1 MYTAFRENNETL
13 PGDEESLKKPSIK
26 IYLQPMAASD
36 IAADKQL
43 PKLTC
48 PQLIVQKN
56 MNIEAMKK
64 YLIKKIGDQIERV
77 EDVKIIFK
85 GQEMRNDLSLMDI
98 AKIYQFTADRIVFFY
113 SKA

>member
-26 IYLQPMAASD
+26 IYLQPITD
-36 IAADKQL
+36 VPQEKQL
-43 PKLTC
+43 PRLSC

-64 YLIKKIGDQIERV
+64 YLVRKNSEDIEKA
-77 EDVKIIFK
+77 EDVKIYFK
-85 GQEMRNDLSLMDI
+85 NQEMRNDLSLIDI
-98 AKIYQFTADRIVFFY
+98 AKIYQFSADRIVFFY
-113 SKA
+113 CKS